1 MSDTVTIT
9 RAEHETYQAAM
20 QEVAEL
26 RRTILEISMLTFNVY
41 EDGRVELKPCDL
53 EQFDKASKMCLEC
66 CKKWLI

>member
-26 RRTILEISMLTFNVY
+26 RAKLDTVNKFKEAVQFVSAVHESHCKRE
-41 EDGRVELKPCDL
+41 PDL
-53 EQFDKASKMCLEC
+53 VFEVLRYLALN
-66 CKKWLI
+66 